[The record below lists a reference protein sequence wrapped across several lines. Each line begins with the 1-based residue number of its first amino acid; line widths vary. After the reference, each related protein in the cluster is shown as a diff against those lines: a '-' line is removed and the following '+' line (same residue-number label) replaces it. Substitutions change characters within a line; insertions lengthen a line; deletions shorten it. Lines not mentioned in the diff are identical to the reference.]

1 MEEKNNQLENLEPEE
16 TSILWHTKSTAETL
30 DALDTKPEDG
40 LSSEEAEARKDK
52 YGLNELEE
60 RGLRS
65 PWVVLAGQFT
75 EIMVIILLVAAVIS
89 FLIGETT
96 DAIMILI
103 IVILNA
109 ILGFTQEYRAEKAM
123 EALKK
128 LSVPTVRVR
137 RDGQIK
143 EVEANGLVPGD
154 IVLFEAGDRIPADC
168 RVIES
173 VNLRAEEAAL
183 TGESVPVEKTD
194 KRLENEKLQIG
205 DRRNLLFMGTAVT
218 YGRGTGVVVNTG
230 MKTELGNIADMLQQ
244 VTEEKT
250 PLQRKM
256 AELGKWLA
264 IGAFVLVAIVFAVG
278 VWRGGEVQEMFLTA
292 VSLAVAAVPE
302 GLPAVVTIALA
313 LGAQRMVK
321 RQALIRKLPAVETL
335 GSVTTI
341 CSDKTGT
348 LTENRMTVTVL
359 DIAGS
364 RLDLTT
370 KMEHSGA
377 TLERD
382 ETPIVEPDKD
392 LSLLLAGGAL
402 ANDASLQKND
412 GDDGFHTVGDPTEGA
427 LVVASAR
434 LGLWKPQLD
443 KLMPRVDEVPFTSER
458 KRMTTVHEIK
468 TKSEL
473 AEKVPYQYLIDYLPN
488 NKYVVFT
495 KGAVDSLLNICDSV
509 WSEGEIKTIDSDWE
523 ERIEKANDNLAKE
536 GMRVLGVAMKCI
548 DTLPESDKEENYED
562 ELIFIGLTGMIDPPR
577 PEVRDAV
584 AECRTAGIRPVMI
597 TGDHPLTALNIA
609 KDLGIVQNEDGVDD
623 HSLVITGQQLAEM
636 SVDELDDVVE
646 NISAYARVSP
656 EHKVKIVEALKKR
669 GQIIAMTG
677 DGVNDAPALKRS
689 DIGVAMGITGTD
701 VSKEASDMVLLDD
714 NFATIV
720 HAVEEGRT
728 IYDNIRKFIKY
739 TMSSNIG
746 EIIVMLLAPLLGLP
760 IPLNA
765 IQILWI
771 NLVTDGLPGLAL
783 GIEPPAPDTMKR
795 PPHPPSESVLAR
807 GLGKYM
813 ILVGPLMGI
822 VALLPELLDSFI
834 PSINYGPEVWT
845 TMVFTTLA
853 LAQMGNALA
862 IRSDRLTLKQLGFF
876 SNPALIGA
884 VVLTFALQMA
894 VIYVPFL
901 QDIFDTTALSFGQLA
916 MSLGLST
923 IVFFVVEITKWLK
936 QKFERKSA

>member
-1 MEEKNNQLENLEPEE
+1 MNWYSKDRDEVLAELGSSPQGLEEQQAQDRL
-16 TSILWHTKSTAETL
+16 AQ
-30 DALDTKPEDG
+30 
-40 LSSEEAEARKDK
+40 
-52 YGLNELEE
+52 YGPNELEE

-65 PWVVLAGQFT
+65 PLAVLASQFT
-75 EIMVIILLVAAVIS
+75 EIMVIVLLVAAVIS
-89 FLIGETT
+89 FVIGETT

-103 IVILNA
+103 IVVLNA

-123 EALKK
+123 AALKK
-128 LSVPTVRVR
+128 LSVPTVKVR
-137 RDGQIK
+137 RGGQIK
-143 EVEANGLVPGD
+143 EVEATRLVPGD
-154 IVLFEAGDRIPADC
+154 IVLFEAGDRVPADC

-173 VNLRAEEAAL
+173 ANLRAEEAAL
-183 TGESVPVEKTD
+183 TGESVPVD
-194 KRLENEKLQIG
+194 KIEQALQEQNLTLG
-205 DRRNLLFMGTAVT
+205 DRRNMLFMGTAVT
-218 YGRGTGVVVNTG
+218 YGRGAGVVVHTG
-230 MKTELGNIADMLQQ
+230 MKTELGNIADMLQE

-278 VWRGGEVQEMFLTA
+278 VWRGGAIEEMFLTA

-359 DIAGS
+359 DVAGT

-370 KMEHSGA
+370 KMERTGA
-377 TLERD
+377 TLSKQAA
-382 ETPIVEPDKD
+382 PIVEPDQE

-402 ANDASLQKND
+402 ANDATLQPDED
-412 GDDGFHTVGDPTEGA
+412 GQGYHTIGDPTEGA
-427 LVVASAR
+427 LVVAAAR
-434 LGLWKPQLD
+434 LGLWKEQLD
-443 KLMPRVDEVPFTSER
+443 EILPRTAEVPFTSER
-458 KRMTTVHEIK
+458 KRMSTVHERK
-468 TKSEL
+468 TEVNDKIGE
-473 AEKVPYQYLIDYLPN
+473 PYDALLNLLPQN
-488 NKYVVFT
+488 RIVVFT
-495 KGAVDSLLNICDSV
+495 KGAVDSLLETCDRV
-509 WSEGEIKTIDSDWE
+509 WNQGKIEDLNPEWRSRIDQ
-523 ERIEKANDNLAKE
+523 ANDSLAQE
-536 GMRVLGVAMKCI
+536 GMRVLGVAMRCL
-548 DTLPESDKEENYED
+548 DAVPDHVDED
-562 ELIFIGLTGMIDPPR
+562 ALEQQEIFIGLTGMIDPPR
-577 PEVRDAV
+577 SEVRGAV

-609 KDLGIVQNEDGVDD
+609 RDLGIVQAEDERQGRK
-623 HSLVITGQQLAEM
+623 LVITGQELANM
-636 SVDELDDVVE
+636 SGEELSAVVGDV
-646 NISAYARVSP
+646 SAYARVSP
-656 EHKVKIVEALKKR
+656 EHKVKIVEALKKK
-669 GQIIAMTG
+669 GEIIAMTG

-720 HAVEEGRT
+720 NAVEEGRT
-728 IYDNIRKFIKY
+728 IYDNIRKFIRY

-746 EIIVMLLAPLLGLP
+746 EIFVMLAAPLLNLP

-783 GIEPPAPDTMKR
+783 GIEPTAPDTMQR
-795 PPHPPSESVLAR
+795 PPHPPNESVLAR
-807 GLGKYM
+807 GLGTYM
-813 ILVGPLMGI
+813 IWVGPLMGF
-822 VALLPELLDSFI
+822 VALIPELLNSFTAV
-834 PSINYGPEVWT
+834 SYDTAVWS
-845 TMVFTTLA
+845 TMVFSTLA

-862 IRSDRLTLKQLGFF
+862 IRSDRLTLKQLGIF

-901 QDIFDTTALSFGQLA
+901 QNIFGTTALTFGQLLL
-916 MSLGLST
+916 SLGLST
-923 IVFFVVEITKWLK
+923 IVFIVVELVKWIRQRL
-936 QKFERKSA
+936 QRKEQ

>member
-1 MEEKNNQLENLEPEE
+1 
-16 TSILWHTKSTAETL
+16 
-30 DALDTKPEDG
+30 
-40 LSSEEAEARKDK
+40 
-52 YGLNELEE
+52 
-60 RGLRS
+60 
-65 PWVVLAGQFT
+65 
-75 EIMVIILLVAAVIS
+75 
-89 FLIGETT
+89 
-96 DAIMILI
+96 
-103 IVILNA
+103 
-109 ILGFTQEYRAEKAM
+109 
-123 EALKK
+123 
-128 LSVPTVRVR
+128 
-137 RDGQIK
+137 
-143 EVEANGLVPGD
+143 
-154 IVLFEAGDRIPADC
+154 
-168 RVIES
+168 
-173 VNLRAEEAAL
+173 
-183 TGESVPVEKTD
+183 
-194 KRLENEKLQIG
+194 
-205 DRRNLLFMGTAVT
+205 
-218 YGRGTGVVVNTG
+218 
-230 MKTELGNIADMLQQ
+230 
-244 VTEEKT
+244 
-250 PLQRKM
+250 
-256 AELGKWLA
+256 LA
-264 IGAFVLVAIVFAVG
+264 IAAFVLVAVVFAVG
-278 VWRGGEVQEMFLTA
+278 VWRGGEVEEMFLTA

-321 RQALIRKLPAVETL
+321 RNALIRKLPAVETL

-359 DIAGS
+359 DVAGT

-370 KMEHSGA
+370 KMEHTGA
-377 TLERD
+377 KLGLD
-382 ETPIVEPDKD
+382 EKPIVEPDKD

-412 GDDGFHTVGDPTEGA
+412 GAEGFHTVGDPTEGA
-427 LVVASAR
+427 LVVAAAR
-434 LGLWKPQLD
+434 LGLWKQQLD
-443 KLMPRVDEVPFTSER
+443 RLVPRVDEVPFTSER

-468 TKSEL
+468 KTSSLDNET
-473 AEKVPYQYLIDYLPN
+473 PYQQLMDYLPD

-495 KGAVDSLLNICDSV
+495 KGAVDGLMNICDRV
-509 WSEGEIKTIDSDWE
+509 WSEGEIEPINTEWS
-523 ERIEKANDNLAKE
+523 ERIETANNSLAKE

-548 DTLPESDKEENYED
+548 DTLPEFDKEENYED
-562 ELIFIGLTGMIDPPR
+562 GLIFIGLTGMIDPPR

-609 KDLGIVQNEDGVDD
+609 KDLGIVQAGNEVDD
-623 HSLVITGQQLAEM
+623 LSLVITGQQLAEM
-636 SVDELDDVVE
+636 SVDELDDVVD
-646 NISAYARVSP
+646 NISTYARVSP
-656 EHKVKIVEALKKR
+656 EHKVKIVEALKNR

-746 EIIVMLLAPLLGLP
+746 EILVMLVAPILNLP

-795 PPHPPSESVLAR
+795 KPHPPNESVLAR
-807 GLGKYM
+807 GLGTYM
-813 ILVGPLMGI
+813 IFVGPLMGI

-834 PSINYGPEVWT
+834 DTINYPIEVWT

-862 IRSDRLTLKQLGFF
+862 IRSDRLTLLQLGIFT
-876 SNPALIGA
+876 NPALIGA

-894 VIYVPFL
+894 VVYVPFL
-901 QDIFDTTALSFGQLA
+901 QNIFNTTALSFGQLM

-923 IVFFVVEITKWLK
+923 IVFLAVEFSKWIR
-936 QKFERKSA
+936 QRIARKSA

>member
-1 MEEKNNQLENLEPEE
+1 MMPWYTKDREEVLRE
-16 TSILWHTKSTAETL
+16 L
-30 DALDTKPEDG
+30 D
-40 LSSEEAEARKDK
+40 SSEKGLDENQAQERLEK
-52 YGLNELEE
+52 YGLNELVE

-75 EIMVIILLVAAVIS
+75 EIMVIVLLVAAAIS
-89 FLIGETT
+89 FFIGETT

-103 IVILNA
+103 IVVLNA

-123 EALKK
+123 AALKK
-128 LSVPTVRVR
+128 LSVPNVKVR
-137 RDGQIK
+137 RRGQIQ
-143 EVEANGLVPGD
+143 EIEATKLVPGD
-154 IVLFEAGDRIPADC
+154 IVLFEAGDRVPADC
-168 RVIES
+168 RMVES
-173 VNLRAEEAAL
+173 INLRAEEAAL
-183 TGESVPVEKTD
+183 TGESVPVEKTE
-194 KRLENEKLQIG
+194 KALKEENLSVG
-205 DRRNLLFMGTAVT
+205 DQKNMLFMGTAVT
-218 YGRGTGVVVNTG
+218 YGRGTAVVVETG
-230 MKTELGNIADMLQQ
+230 METELGNIADMLQT

-264 IGAFVLVAIVFAVG
+264 IGAFVLVTIVFAVG
-278 VWRGGEVQEMFLTA
+278 VWRGGEIEEMFLTA

-359 DIAGS
+359 DVAGA
-364 RLDLTT
+364 RMDLSA

-377 TLERD
+377 LLSKED
-382 ETPIVEPDKD
+382 APIVEPDQD
-392 LSLLLAGGAL
+392 IALLLAGGAL
-402 ANDASLQKND
+402 ANDALLQPDEDSK
-412 GDDGFHTVGDPTEGA
+412 GYHTIGDPTEGA
-427 LVVASAR
+427 LVVAAAK
-434 LGLWKPQLD
+434 LGLWKD
-443 KLMPRVDEVPFTSER
+443 KLDQFLQRVGEVPFTSER
-458 KRMTTVHEIK
+458 KRMTTVHERK
-468 TKSEL
+468 TVSEDVNG
-473 AEKVPYQYLIDYLPN
+473 EPYTALLNSLPD
-488 NKYVVFT
+488 KAFAVFT
-495 KGAVDSLLNICDSV
+495 KGAVDSLMEICDRV
-509 WSEGEIKTIDSDWE
+509 WTEGKIEDLNEDWRS
-523 ERIEKANDNLAKE
+523 RIEKANNTLAQE
-536 GMRVLGVAMKCI
+536 GMRVLGVAMRFLDSAPDPK
-548 DTLPESDKEENYED
+548 DEEGLEQNE
-562 ELIFIGLTGMIDPPR
+562 IFIGLTGMIDPPR

-584 AECRTAGIRPVMI
+584 AECRMAGIRPVMI

-609 KDLGIVQNEDGVDD
+609 RDLGIVQAQDEQENRK
-623 HSLVITGQQLAEM
+623 LVITGQELAQM
-636 SVDELDDVVE
+636 SVEDLDDVVGDV
-646 NISAYARVSP
+646 SAYARVSP
-656 EHKVKIVEALKKR
+656 EHKVKIVEALKNR
-669 GQIIAMTG
+669 GEIIAMTG

-746 EIIVMLLAPLLGLP
+746 EIFVMLVAPLLNLP

-765 IQILWI
+765 VQILWI

-783 GIEPPAPDTMKR
+783 GVEPTAPDTMKR
-795 PPHPPSESVLAR
+795 PPHPPTESVLAR
-807 GLGKYM
+807 GLGSYM
-813 ILVGPLMGI
+813 LWVGPLMGFVTLI
-822 VALLPELLDSFI
+822 PELLDAFT
-834 PSINYGPEVWT
+834 PLHFENNVWS

-862 IRSDRLTLKQLGFF
+862 IRSDRLTLFQLGIFT
-876 SNPALIGA
+876 NPALIGA

-894 VIYVPFL
+894 VVYVPFL
-901 QDIFDTTALSFGQLA
+901 QNIFGTTALTFGELLL
-916 MSLGLST
+916 SLGLST
-923 IVFFVVEITKWLK
+923 IVFIVVELVKWIK
-936 QKFERKSA
+936 QLRQRKNQ